1 MTLLV
6 IIDFS
11 LQMIFFNPL
20 YSTTVSDAI
29 KMIFKYHHSFSRYQS
44 MSNDEH
50 DGLCFSVNEMIIEQQ
65 RVCFIAN
72 DLILILGRLAA

>member
-1 MTLLV
+1 MILLV

-11 LQMIFFNPL
+11 LQMIFFKPKQ
-20 YSTTVSDAI
+20 STVSDAI
-29 KMIFKYHHSFSRYQS
+29 KKTFKYPHSFSRYLS

-65 RVCFIAN
+65 KVCFIAN

>member
-1 MTLLV
+1 MILLV

-11 LQMIFFNPL
+11 LQMIFFKPKQ
-20 YSTTVSDAI
+20 STVSDAI
-29 KMIFKYHHSFSRYQS
+29 KMTFKYPHSFSRYQS

-50 DGLCFSVNEMIIEQQ
+50 DGLCFSFNEMIIEQQ
-65 RVCFIAN
+65 KVCFIAN